1 MLLALAGPRMPAT
14 RLSPSRSDRG
24 FSLIEILLAVALI
37 GTLTAIALPQFLT
50 ALQHYR
56 TNSASREVAAQIRTA
71 RLAAVSTNRTML
83 VRFNCPG
90 ARQYRVVE
98 FTGVPAIDNAADR
111 CAAPWPD
118 ADPAALPNNDGPPAI
133 LPDTV
138 AFGALQD
145 LRISTTGLVTPLT
158 GGMPALIEVTNG
170 TRTRQI
176 TVSAAGRVRM
186 LQ

>member
-1 MLLALAGPRMPAT
+1 MLLALATSRMSSPRL
-14 RLSPSRSDRG
+14 RHSGSDRG

-37 GTLTAIALPQFLT
+37 GTLTAIAVPQFLT
-50 ALQHYR
+50 ALNQYR
-56 TNSASREVAAQIRTA
+56 TNSASREVSAQIRNA
-71 RLAAVSTNRTML
+71 RLTAVTTNRTML

-90 ARQYRVVE
+90 PRQYRVVE
-98 FTGVPAIDNAADR
+98 FTGVPAIDNAGDR
-111 CAAPWPD
+111 CAAAWPD
-118 ADPAALPNNDGPPAI
+118 ADPATLPNNDGPPAI

-138 AFGALQD
+138 TFGALQD

-170 TRTRQI
+170 VRTRQI
-176 TVSAAGRVRM
+176 TVSASGRIRM